1 MRDYSNE
8 EDKIDID
15 SLLQQD
21 DSIKDNEDQQ
31 SIVEYGSDTDSDFKI
46 SSSEDEIEEDEKTK
60 PVCNEKKKKLKHTN
74 QFEKILKAAKVSS
87 NSRKMDTSIIQH
99 QRNKSKENEIEIKS
113 KVNTKRLIDVKINPI
128 LHKPVGFNKHE
139 KIDIETMEKRITNSK
154 KQEFK
159 IDRNISLKR
168 TRYIPFGSKNFYNIT
183 SEFYSKPTKLCC
195 CWCTEPFKTLPI
207 PLPLRYKENPSDR
220 SDFVFHVTS
229 QFCSPNC
236 MIAKLRETRGCIDM
250 GRLMLK
256 KIYGLNFCIDIEPA
270 PDPRS
275 LKKFGGFY
283 NIEEFRATSGSGIK
297 TTTINPPL
305 LPISIGLT
313 EIESTETV
321 ITEVGGKELARKRLR
336 IKGGGTGSSHSNHL
350 NNPFSNPAKQQMQRG
365 AFTSMP
371 TIEEQINQSDRKLRL
386 QMQTIGKNKRK
397 KKNDILSFMKK
408 KS

>member
-15 SLLQQD
+15 SLLPQD
-21 DSIKDNEDQQ
+21 DSTKDNEEE
-31 SIVEYGSDTDSDFKI
+31 SIVEYGSETDSDFKI
-46 SSSEDEIEEDEKTK
+46 SSSENEMEEDEKTK
-60 PVCNEKKKKLKHTN
+60 PIFIEKKKKLKNTN
-74 QFEKILKAAKVSS
+74 QYEKIMKAAKLAS
-87 NSRKMDTSIIQH
+87 NSRKMDTNIIQH
-99 QRNKSKENEIEIKS
+99 QRNKLKQNEIEIKS
-113 KVNTKRLIDVKINPI
+113 KVKTKRLMDVKINPV
-128 LHKPVGFNKHE
+128 LHKPVGFSKDE
-139 KIDIETMEKRITNSK
+139 KIDIETMEKRIINSK
-154 KQEFK
+154 KKEFK
-159 IDRNISLKR
+159 IDRNICLIR
-168 TRYIPFGSKNFYNIT
+168 TRYIPFGNKNFYNLT
-183 SEFYSKPTKLCC
+183 SEFYTKPTKLCC
-195 CWCTEPFKTLPI
+195 YWCTEPFKTLPI

-220 SDFVFHVTS
+220 TDFVFHVTS

-236 MIAKLRETRGCIDM
+236 MIAKLKQTRGCIDI

-256 KIYGLNFCIDIEPA
+256 KIYGLNFSIDIEAA
-270 PDPRS
+270 PDPRA

-283 NIEEFRATSGSGIK
+283 SIEEFRSTSGSGIK

-321 ITEVGGKELARKRLR
+321 ISEVGGKELARKRLK